1 LVFPLYIWI
10 AGGYIVIQIDDMI
23 WIICLLR
30 LIGCLY
36 CSIMLLSALSNNQ
49 SGTKERTVYGC
60 AGCHV
65 TRHFLPAQRN
75 QMTGIRY
82 RARARLGTC
91 PSPIVSRLSAHRVL
105 TISLPTTPL
114 DPTGGTIG
122 GEDVHVDIEA

>member
-1 LVFPLYIWI
+1 MVFPLYIWI

-36 CSIMLLSALSNNQ
+36 CSVMLLSALSNNQ

-65 TRHFLPAQRN
+65 TRHFLPAQRS

-82 RARARLGTC
+82 RAGARARLGT
-91 PSPIVSRLSAHRVL
+91 SPLSSLVSRRS
-105 TISLPTTPL
+105 SLVSRT
-114 DPTGGTIG
+114 
-122 GEDVHVDIEA
+122 AC